1 MSGAHMARS
10 ISPIG
15 SGRCCRF
22 FETGALVKIHPYGM
36 LEDASVHTIVDLEL
50 DGTQSFV
57 EINDRVRPRDR
68 DIGEIKPPG
77 LAA

>member
-1 MSGAHMARS
+1 
-10 ISPIG
+10 
-15 SGRCCRF
+15 
-22 FETGALVKIHPYGM
+22 M
-36 LEDASVHTIVDLEL
+36 LEDASVHAIVDLEL

-77 LAA
+77 LVA

>member
-15 SGRCCRF
+15 SGRRCGF
-22 FETGALVKIHPYGM
+22 FETGALVKVHPYGM
-36 LEDASVHTIVDLEL
+36 PEDASVHAIVDLEL

-57 EINDRVRPRDR
+57 KIYDRVCPRCR

-77 LAA
+77 LVA